1 MPGDFWSW
9 RRKLAKRSRASV
21 LWALGLLI
29 GAQVV
34 FFFPLSVWWPQLHD
48 PQYGG
53 RLARLRAR
61 LAEKPKDQPFVL
73 VLGSSHT
80 ALGVRPGVL
89 RTDSTSGYDSPFL
102 FNFSMNDGCPVVSL
116 LCLHRLISEGIKP
129 DWVLVETCPLQ
140 LWLDD
145 WRAHVHKCLN
155 IALIQGEDLPLLS
168 RYYVNP
174 HQFRK
179 NWRKGQLCPWY
190 FHRDFL
196 LSSFAP
202 RCLPP
207 LRRLNG
213 TWDHMDD
220 WGCQWVEG
228 ATQNYQENGI
238 NLEHLRSAMTSMY
251 RQWRICDVDK
261 RAIQEIIDTCRRE
274 NIRLAF
280 LRMPEASFFLDWYP
294 VSMQV
299 QVDRYLAGLSKDY
312 DIPIIDGRRWLPDLS
327 FSDGHHLTPS
337 GATAF
342 TQRLDREFLQ
352 SIQKSEVRS
361 QKSEAAPDDFR
372 PLTSDF

>member
-1 MPGDFWSW
+1 
-9 RRKLAKRSRASV
+9 
-21 LWALGLLI
+21 
-29 GAQVV
+29 
-34 FFFPLSVWWPQLHD
+34 
-48 PQYGG
+48 
-53 RLARLRAR
+53 
-61 LAEKPKDQPFVL
+61 
-73 VLGSSHT
+73 
-80 ALGVRPGVL
+80 
-89 RTDSTSGYDSPFL
+89 
-102 FNFSMNDGCPVVSL
+102 
-116 LCLHRLISEGIKP
+116 
-129 DWVLVETCPLQ
+129 
-140 LWLDD
+140 
-145 WRAHVHKCLN
+145 
-155 IALIQGEDLPLLS
+155 
-168 RYYVNP
+168 
-174 HQFRK
+174 
-179 NWRKGQLCPWY
+179 
-190 FHRDFL
+190 
-196 LSSFAP
+196 
-202 RCLPP
+202 
-207 LRRLNG
+207 
-213 TWDHMDD
+213 
-220 WGCQWVEG
+220 
-228 ATQNYQENGI
+228 
-238 NLEHLRSAMTSMY
+238 MTSMY